1 MSEDTDRIPSV
12 FPTEFTVD
20 QEEIGDGEFKI
31 VEWVSWQ
38 KKGNPNHGGREKV
51 ARLEKHFPDIWAA
64 IKPYYEAWKKNEAE
78 PVNGTPL
85 FLWPAITKKQADDFK
100 MKGIRSVEDVAE
112 TTDADLSRMGM
123 GASAL
128 REKARQYI
136 ANKRGR
142 GDLEDALKE
151 KDKQITELSER
162 LASLTKVV
170 EDLANKEEDEGDT
183 AEPKKRG
190 RKPKA

>member
-1 MSEDTDRIPSV
+1 MSEDTDRIPAI

-20 QEEIGDGEFKI
+20 QEEVGDGEFKL

-51 ARLEKHFPDIWAA
+51 ARLEKHYPDIWSA

-85 FLWPAITKKQADDFK
+85 YLWPAITKKQADDFK

-123 GASAL
+123 GASSL
-128 REKARQYI
+128 REKARLYI

-142 GDLEDALKE
+142 GDLEEALKE
-151 KDKQITELSER
+151 KDAQIAGLSEK
-162 LASLTKVV
+162 LADLTKLVQALS
-170 EDLANKEEDEGDT
+170 EQSNKTNEEN
-183 AEPKKRG
+183 EPQKRG